1 MPGFWETLSQT
12 ADRYNQIR
20 ADLEREQAELT
31 SMLGNQLNTSYG
43 NVMGGIN
50 LLGGLLGSKLGN
62 MMSLYG
68 TQVTQS
74 ESEKDRQ
81 NALALAKLQADVDKE
96 IARLQ
101 GSNALAVEA
110 LRGKN
115 QLQSLETQGAIERSN
130 IIFNKYLTD
139 QAQQELVNLY
149 SASVGGNG
157 VGNAFPSFST
167 KKRSVTTKQGTY
179 SAPVDAMGVNLNIPQ
194 SLYYNQKTKTKT
206 NAPVFSLETADEAI
220 KLANKY
226 TVNEAKGTLIVQGNK
241 ADYEKLKDFY
251 DAGILRYEPVY
262 MPSVSEMAS
271 AYDELMKRLK

>member
-101 GSNALAVEA
+101 ASNALAVEA

-115 QLQSLETQGAIERSN
+115 QLQSHETQGAIERSN

-179 SAPVDAMGVNLNIPQ
+179 SAPVDALGVNLNIPQ

-262 MPSVSEMAS
+262 MPSV
-271 AYDELMKRLK
+271 DELMKKIKVNLYK

>member
-81 NALALAKLQADVDKE
+81 NEFALAKLRADVDKE
-96 IARLQ
+96 VARLQ

-115 QLQSLETQGAIERSN
+115 HLQSLETQGAIERSN

-167 KKRSVTTKQGTY
+167 KKRSAITKQGTY

-262 MPSVSEMAS
+262 MPSV
-271 AYDELMKRLK
+271 DELMKRLK

>member
-81 NALALAKLQADVDKE
+81 NEFALAKLQADVDKE

-101 GSNALAVEA
+101 ASNALAVEA

-115 QLQSLETQGAIERSN
+115 HLQSLETQGAIERSN

-167 KKRSVTTKQGTY
+167 KKRSAITKQGTY

-262 MPSVSEMAS
+262 MPSV
-271 AYDELMKRLK
+271 DEWNTLMKRLK

>member
-81 NALALAKLQADVDKE
+81 NAFALAKLQADVDKE

-167 KKRSVTTKQGTY
+167 KKRSAITKQGTY

-262 MPSVSEMAS
+262 MPSV
-271 AYDELMKRLK
+271 DEWNTLMKRLK

>member
-81 NALALAKLQADVDKE
+81 NEFALAKLRADVDKE

-101 GSNALAVEA
+101 ASNALAVEA

-115 QLQSLETQGAIERSN
+115 HLQSLETQGAIERSN

-167 KKRSVTTKQGTY
+167 KKRSAITKQGTY

-262 MPSVSEMAS
+262 MPSV
-271 AYDELMKRLK
+271 DEWNTLMKRLK

>member
-167 KKRSVTTKQGTY
+167 KKRSATTKQGTY

-262 MPSVSEMAS
+262 MPSV
-271 AYDELMKRLK
+271 DELMKKIKVNLYK

>member
-81 NALALAKLQADVDKE
+81 NEFALAKLRADVDKE

-115 QLQSLETQGAIERSN
+115 HLQSLETQGAIERSN

-167 KKRSVTTKQGTY
+167 KKRSAITKQGTY

-262 MPSVSEMAS
+262 MPSV
-271 AYDELMKRLK
+271 DEWNTIMKRLK

>member
-1 MPGFWETLSQT
+1 MT

-101 GSNALAVEA
+101 GSNALAVGSIT
-110 LRGKN
+110 R
-115 QLQSLETQGAIERSN
+115 
-130 IIFNKYLTD
+130 
-139 QAQQELVNLY
+139 
-149 SASVGGNG
+149 
-157 VGNAFPSFST
+157 
-167 KKRSVTTKQGTY
+167 
-179 SAPVDAMGVNLNIPQ
+179 
-194 SLYYNQKTKTKT
+194 
-206 NAPVFSLETADEAI
+206 
-220 KLANKY
+220 
-226 TVNEAKGTLIVQGNK
+226 
-241 ADYEKLKDFY
+241 
-251 DAGILRYEPVY
+251 
-262 MPSVSEMAS
+262 
-271 AYDELMKRLK
+271 